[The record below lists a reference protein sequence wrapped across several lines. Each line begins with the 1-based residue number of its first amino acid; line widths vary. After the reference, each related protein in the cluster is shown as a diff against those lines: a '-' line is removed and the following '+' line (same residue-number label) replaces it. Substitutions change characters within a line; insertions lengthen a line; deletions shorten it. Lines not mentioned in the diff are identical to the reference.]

1 MKKIFAEGGLLARNL
16 PGFEPRLGQLQ
27 MAEAVQTVLEAG
39 DGDSGETEGG
49 EQARV
54 LLVEAETG
62 IGKTLAY
69 LVPAFLSGQRVVVS
83 TATINLQDQ
92 ILNKE
97 IPLME
102 RIFGKS
108 AAALCVKGRQNYL
121 CLYRWNQ
128 FRSSPQLSLVE
139 NTELTRIESWLSTT
153 GSGDRA
159 ELSWLADGSPLWP
172 KISAQS
178 NQCLGSECPD
188 AAACFITQLR
198 KQAGAARLLIV
209 NHHLFFSDLALRR
222 EGFAEILPRY
232 QAVIFDEAHHLEG
245 VASQFFGRH
254 FSQYQ
259 LLDLVGD
266 IERQADADLVVKK
279 REAVVTPARGLLQ
292 RLERFTQ
299 LFPAERGRYPLADLL
314 SAHASWPEAVE
325 GLAHG
330 LEQMAV
336 SLSGLAPAGEAWN
349 ILSGRAAELAANVR
363 QICLPPESDQR
374 RFVHWYERRERT
386 ISLSATPVQIA
397 DELEKALYAS
407 VQSCIMTSATLTAGG
422 DFAYLK
428 ERLGLAPQ
436 TETLQL
442 HSPFDFVRRTRLF
455 VPEADFPPPPDPSYS
470 ARLCQ
475 QTLELLEISQGRA
488 LLLFTSFKGMDEMA
502 AFLETSSLP
511 HPILVQGR
519 SSRQA
524 LLEQFKKTTDS
535 VLLAVASFWEGVDI
549 QGESLSCVM
558 IDKLPFEVPS
568 DPVLQARMQAIT
580 EAGGKPFFD
589 LQVPRAILTLRQGA
603 GRLMRATS
611 DYGVIAIMDV
621 RLFSKGYGRAFRASL
636 PPSPVVRSLEEV
648 RHFFEQ
654 LEEMDR

>member
-1 MKKIFAEGGLLARNL
+1 MKKIFAEAGLLARNL
-16 PGFEPRLGQLQ
+16 PGFEPRHGQLQ

-39 DGDSGETEGG
+39 DGDSGETEKGG
-49 EQARV
+49 QARV

-69 LVPAFLSGQRVVVS
+69 LIPAFLSGQRIVVS

-102 RIFGKS
+102 RIFGRS

-128 FRSSPQLSLVE
+128 HRSSPQLSLME
-139 NTELTRIESWLSTT
+139 NTELTRIESWLHSTD
-153 GSGDRA
+153 SGDRA

-209 NHHLFFSDLALRR
+209 NHHLFFSDLALRQ

-299 LFPAERGRYPLADLL
+299 LFPTDRGRYPLADLL

-336 SLSGLAPAGEAWN
+336 SLSGLTPAGEAWN
-349 ILSGRAAELAANVR
+349 ILSDRAAELAANVR

-397 DELEKALYAS
+397 DELEKALYTS

-648 RHFFEQ
+648 RHFFKQ